1 MHDLYYKG
9 RIHTRVNH
17 VKTGY
22 NSKRTVKLGT
32 EKNPLTLV
40 VANDER
46 KQEVMV
52 LVADNGLFADIT
64 VDSALDENIN
74 ELNTVLNKPTTTTFD
89 KTPNRNDP
97 CSCGSEK
104 KYKKCCGMS
113 V

>member
-22 NSKRTVKLGT
+22 NTKRSVKLGS

-40 VANDER
+40 VSSEA
-46 KQEVMV
+46 KKLEVAA
-52 LVADNGLFADIT
+52 LVAENALFAEIT
-64 VDSALDENIN
+64 VDSSADENIN
-74 ELNTVLNKPTTTTFD
+74 ELTTILNKPITTTFD

-97 CSCGSEK
+97 CSCGSGK
-104 KYKKCCGMS
+104 KYKKCCG
-113 V
+113 

>member
-22 NSKRTVKLGT
+22 NTKRKIKLGT

-40 VANDER
+40 VTSDEKKR
-46 KQEVMV
+46 EVAT

-64 VDSALDENIN
+64 VDNTSDEDVN
-74 ELNTVLNKPTTTTFD
+74 ELSTILNKPTTTRFD

-97 CSCGSEK
+97 CLCGSGK
-104 KYKKCCGMS
+104 KYKKCCG
-113 V
+113 

>member
-40 VANDER
+40 VSSEE
-46 KQEVMV
+46 KKHEVAT

-64 VDSALDENIN
+64 LDSTLEENIN
-74 ELNTVLNKPTTTTFD
+74 ELNLVLNKPSTSWFD
-89 KTPNRNDP
+89 KTPKRNDP
-97 CSCGSEK
+97 CSCGSER
-104 KYKKCCGMS
+104 KYKKCCG
-113 V
+113 

>member
-22 NSKRTVKLGT
+22 NSKRNVKLGT

-40 VANDER
+40 VTSEEKKR
-46 KQEVMV
+46 EVDT
-52 LVADNGLFADIT
+52 LLADNGLFADIT
-64 VDSALDENIN
+64 LDSALDENIN
-74 ELNTVLNKPTTTTFD
+74 ELNLVLNKPSTTTFD
-89 KTPNRNDP
+89 KTPKRNDP

-104 KYKKCCGMS
+104 KYKKCCG
-113 V
+113 